1 MSLLNKID
9 YNNFLPLKLHQKSL
23 KIITKERMFV
33 YIKNSTYGYF
43 GGEVVDLQR
52 KLDILSSAAKY
63 DVSCS
68 SSGSN
73 RKNKK
78 GGMGNAAIGG
88 ICHTFTP
95 DGRCVSLLKI
105 LMSNVCAYD
114 CSYCVNR
121 ISNDLPRATFTP
133 EEICD
138 ITINF
143 YKRNY
148 IEGLFLSSAIV
159 KSPNF
164 TMQKLYETAYNL
176 RNEYNFNGYIHM
188 KAIPGAD
195 EELIEKAG
203 LLVDRMSVNIELPS
217 NDSLKL
223 LAPDKDKNKIL
234 LPMKQINRGII
245 QNREERKSFKKA
257 PKFVPGGQSTQLIV
271 GASPESDLKILTL
284 SENLYKKMNLKR
296 VYYSAFVPVS
306 EDKRLPSLK
315 HPPTLREHRLYQA
328 DWLLRFYGFNAKELL
343 NEANPNFDINF
354 DPKTNWALKNLDVFP
369 VEVNRASKEMLLR
382 VPGMGAKSV
391 QRILAARRVSILDY
405 EDLRK
410 IGVVLKRAQYFITCN
425 GKYFGDVGFDEELI
439 KNRLSPKE
447 DLNILEN
454 QGTQLNFFDFPVVST
469 SPAISKVDDL
479 HSSILGQL

>member
-164 TMQKLYETAYNL
+164 TMQKLYETAYKL

-217 NDSLKL
+217 NNSLKL